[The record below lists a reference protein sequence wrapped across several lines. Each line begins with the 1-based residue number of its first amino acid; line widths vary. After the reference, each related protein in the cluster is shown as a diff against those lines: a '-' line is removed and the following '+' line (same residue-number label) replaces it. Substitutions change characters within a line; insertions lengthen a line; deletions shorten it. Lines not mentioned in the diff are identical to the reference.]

1 MGNDNNR
8 MCLLK
13 FETHHMCMS
22 STDNS
27 QSIRSQSVRSAD
39 NGRRVQFGKR
49 LRRTRIEHARAHSAH
64 HLPSGFF
71 NNDFVAGQRSFS
83 GPPWRVA
90 KLTNQTQMVHPTW
103 SKVGSLR
110 KLPTV
115 LLEKVLE
122 RSTSRGATASVGVP
136 QVSLPDIRTRSV
148 TRGRSTDRP
157 LSLCEKELLGSVLRQ
172 SAVCSEFADKEI
184 CQVVSM
190 CTARKY
196 NAEEDVVKYG
206 QQWPFMCCILEGSCQ
221 VTKGSGK
228 KLGTISTRC
237 WFGDLAHVN
246 ALATVSCMSDVTLVL
261 ITQQMLQLVSPTK
274 SHSDIEHLKKIEFW
288 EHLLGEGASGKVLPC
303 VLPNERD
310 KLHAV
315 KCIQKH
321 RVNTRK
327 AKEQVL
333 NEVKLLT
340 QARHPFIVEFTA
352 SLQDSQCIYLVM
364 EHLPGGD
371 LFNYMVHSKSLPESA
386 AQFYV
391 ANVLCALE
399 HLHDHQIIYRDLKPE
414 NLVFDRAGYLKLV
427 DFRFAKKLVDDAR
440 TYSLCGTAA
449 YMAPEVLGREG
460 HDKAADMW
468 SVGVLLYE
476 MLVGS
481 LPYNSTYD
489 HPTLC
494 NEITAS
500 QFKLSLGFTSSPE
513 AHDFLNCLLC
523 LEPTERLECNKQ
535 SYRYARAHK
544 WFQRTALQRT
554 ERREISV
561 VGSESAFNWEQL
573 EQSKL
578 VPPYVPVCTR
588 VPCNEKVSYDTLCDR
603 MIKREFLEWTPEFDQ
618 CVAAVPCNEKLCCG
632 ALSERMIQRDSE
644 YLELTPKL
652 CRCAAAGA

>member
-1 MGNDNNR
+1 
-8 MCLLK
+8 
-13 FETHHMCMS
+13 
-22 STDNS
+22 
-27 QSIRSQSVRSAD
+27 
-39 NGRRVQFGKR
+39 
-49 LRRTRIEHARAHSAH
+49 
-64 HLPSGFF
+64 
-71 NNDFVAGQRSFS
+71 
-83 GPPWRVA
+83 
-90 KLTNQTQMVHPTW
+90 MVHPTW

-172 SAVCSEFADKEI
+172 SAVCSGFADKEI

-427 DFRFAKKLVDDAR
+427 DFGCAKKLVNNAK
-440 TYSLCGTAA
+440 TYTLCGTCA

-468 SVGVLLYE
+468 SLGVLLYE

-481 LPYNSTYD
+481 PPYRSTYNHRTRCD
-489 HPTLC
+489 
-494 NEITAS
+494 EIMAS
-500 QFKLSLGFTSSPE
+500 KFKLSLGLTSSPE
-513 AHDFLNCLLC
+513 VHDFLNCLLC
-523 LEPTERLECNKQ
+523 LDPADRLDCNKN
-535 SYRYARAHK
+535 SYRYARAHN
-544 WFQRTALQRT
+544 WFQHTASA
-554 ERREISV
+554 SV
-561 VGSESAFNWEQL
+561 VELEMPITDADVVPFNWEKL
-573 EQSKL
+573 EQSKSM
-578 VPPYVPVCTR
+578 PPYVPTCAR
-588 VPCNEKVSYDTLCDR
+588 VPRNEKVRYDDFCDINHQAL
-603 MIKREFLEWTPEFDQ
+603 MTIKRRHLEWTP
-618 CVAAVPCNEKLCCG
+618 KL
-632 ALSERMIQRDSE
+632 
-644 YLELTPKL
+644 
-652 CRCAAAGA
+652 AAAGA